1 MHHTE
6 ISREEV
12 QARAEAIYEKD
23 IRPKYEET
31 HKGQICI
38 IDIMSGDY
46 EINEDDIDASLKLR
60 ERRPDARTL
69 IIRIGY
75 PAVYTLSGA
84 GRGIEL
90 N

>member
-12 QARAEAIYEKD
+12 QARAETIYQKD

-46 EINEDDIDASLKLR
+46 EIDKHRIDASRKLR
-60 ERRPDARTL
+60 ERRPNGRTL
-69 IIRIGY
+69 TIRIGY
-75 PAVYTLSGA
+75 PAVYTLGGGMRRYSTS
-84 GRGIEL
+84 
-90 N
+90 

>member
-12 QARAEAIYEKD
+12 QARAEDIYQKD

-38 IDIMSGDY
+38 IDIISGDY
-46 EINEDDIDASLKLR
+46 EIDKHRIDASRKLR
-60 ERRPDARTL
+60 ERRPNGRTL
-69 IIRIGY
+69 TIRIGY
-75 PAVYTLSGA
+75 PAVYTLGGGMRRYSTS
-84 GRGIEL
+84 
-90 N
+90 

>member
-12 QARAEAIYEKD
+12 QARAEAIYQKD

-46 EINEDDIDASLKLR
+46 EIDKHRIDASRKLR
-60 ERRPDARTL
+60 ERRPDGRTL
-69 IIRIGY
+69 TIRIGY
-75 PAVYTLSGA
+75 PAVYTLGGGMRRYSTS
-84 GRGIEL
+84 
-90 N
+90 

>member
-12 QARAEAIYEKD
+12 QARAETIYQKD

-38 IDIMSGDY
+38 IDIFSRDY
-46 EINEDDIDASLKLR
+46 EINKDGTQAVIKLR
-60 ERRPDARTL
+60 QRRPEAHSWTV
-69 IIRIGY
+69 RIGF
-75 PAVYTLSGA
+75 PAAYSSGGA
-84 GRGIEL
+84 GRRIEL